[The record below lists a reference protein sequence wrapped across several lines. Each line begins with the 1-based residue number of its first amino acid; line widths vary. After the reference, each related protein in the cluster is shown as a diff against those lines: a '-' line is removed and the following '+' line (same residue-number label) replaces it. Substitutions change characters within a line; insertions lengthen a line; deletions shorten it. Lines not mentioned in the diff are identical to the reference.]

1 MSRIQS
7 GCVCVCGLP
16 LALGIVRPR
25 SFIKQ
30 LNISGNLFRISRGE
44 FRLIKRYTFREDRIV
59 ALGPGLLI
67 LALINNNSKPYVIK
81 NNICVS
87 GSESLLF
94 NDKYWQVYLST
105 LGQISFIFFRE
116 SYLQYTC
123 THTLPII
130 DT

>member
-7 GCVCVCGLP
+7 VCVCGSP

-30 LNISGNLFRISRGE
+30 LIISGNLFRISRGE

-94 NDKYWQVYLST
+94 NDKYWQVYLLLVKYHLFSLEKAT
-105 LGQISFIFFRE
+105 
-116 SYLQYTC
+116 YNV
-123 THTLPII
+123 HTRPNQS
-130 DT
+130 